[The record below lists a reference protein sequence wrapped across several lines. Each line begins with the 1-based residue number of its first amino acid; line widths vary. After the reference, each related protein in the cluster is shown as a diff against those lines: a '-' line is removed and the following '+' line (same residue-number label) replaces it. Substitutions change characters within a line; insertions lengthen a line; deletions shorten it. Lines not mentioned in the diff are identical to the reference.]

1 MKNKHGL
8 LIATL
13 FACMT
18 GQAQHTIKISELNL
32 SHVWQEYGKV
42 MNGKSVTGEEARIN
56 GQMYNDVIGTHARSR
71 LKINLNGDAS
81 CLRTQI
87 GIADSKID
95 VSDKNLIVFPLAD
108 GTKLYFRKEENE
120 KQFLGLAKTN
130 GQIDKGSVCFI
141 ITGDG
146 KELFNSGIMYG
157 NEPPLSVNIDLTGI
171 RVLELSVDPT
181 DDGASGDNALWIAPI
196 IDYKSRCPEI
206 IHAEYIGKGPE
217 MTNEISCRLAEKI
230 NKLPVLSVPVST
242 QTDFDWLITPEKAKA
257 GIYASA
263 DRKSIIVANP
273 MVSRTFRIFPNLA
286 TTNIINR
293 MTGESMLRAVSSE
306 GSIQIDG
313 KKHLIGGLTG
323 QPERAYIEDKWIE
336 SMTTIPES
344 FLVEDFEIV
353 PIQED
358 IKWARSRWAL
368 NKEAATGSEIIFT
381 LRGEKVLKEV
391 IVKLHVSVY
400 DKLPVIRKHFEVI
413 NESDL
418 PINIDTFQLEY
429 LAFAEPESPGGGDPT
444 KFLLPNIHVESD
456 YACAGSFTEK
466 ETDITEKWVTD
477 PNYTSQRNYLLQT
490 PCILEISPP
499 MGPDQTVLS
508 KSSFR
513 SFSVYE
519 MPFDSYDR
527 ERKGLFTRRMYR
539 TIAPWTTE
547 NPIFMHLT
555 STQPEIVYRA
565 IDQCAE
571 TGYEMIILSF
581 GSGLNAEDISDAN
594 IAKYKAFVDYAR
606 NKGIEMGCYSLLA
619 SRWISDEVDLINPK
633 TGKRGGMRFG
643 SSPCLCS
650 DWGYEYFHKIKTF
663 FEKTGMRCFE
673 HDGSYPG
680 DFCASTVHPHHKGL
694 KDSQWNQ
701 FYKITELYHWMCE
714 NGIYL
719 NVPDFYFLNGST
731 KTGIGYREANWSL
744 PRDRQLIH
752 TRQLNYD
759 CTFERIPSSL
769 WSFVPLVEYQGGGS
783 AATLEP
789 LSEHLYEYKNLMF
802 QNYGAGIQACYRG
815 PRLYDT
821 PETKKIVLE
830 IINWYKKYRN
840 ILNNDIIHL
849 RRPDA
854 RDWDGIMHVDPKG
867 KEKGL
872 AMFYNPTDQEIT
884 RNIQLPLYYTGLSK
898 TASIREQ
905 EGISKTYTLDR
916 NYTVNLAVRIPAK
929 GYTWY
934 VIE

>member
-95 VSDKNLIVFPLAD
+95 VSDKSLIVFPLAD
-108 GTKLYFRKEENE
+108 GTKLYFRKEGNE

-196 IDYKSRCPEI
+196 IDYKSRCPEL

-242 QTDFDWLITPEKAKA
+242 QTDFDWLITPKKAKA